1 MNIIMLLRREIQK
14 CSKCGL
20 ENGFITFAFE
30 FGGYGYLAG
39 RNESGTK
46 YCIVEL
52 LGNDIYDEFCK
63 LYQKCGY
70 SDIRRMQRMFAIA
83 CDPVDGSRVF
93 FSEKQRVCSGCG
105 SDVFEGVI
113 KSEPAADIEYF
124 DVSYAKWNS
133 LDINE
138 KRLLINEAYNDYID
152 VS

>member
-1 MNIIMLLRREIQK
+1 MLLRREIQK
-14 CSKCGL
+14 CSNCGL
-20 ENGFITFAFE
+20 ENGFISFAFE

-63 LYQKCGY
+63 LYQECGY
-70 SDIRRMQRMFAIA
+70 SDIKRMHRAFAIA
-83 CDPVDGSRVF
+83 CDPVDG
-93 FSEKQRVCSGCG
+93 EKVLFYEQQRICNGCG
-105 SDVFEGVI
+105 SDAFVGVI
-113 KSEPAADIEYF
+113 RSEPAADIEYF

-138 KRLLINEAYNDYID
+138 KRLLINEVYNDYID
-152 VS
+152 GL

>member
-1 MNIIMLLRREIQK
+1 MLLRREIQK
-14 CSKCGL
+14 CSNCGL

-63 LYQKCGY
+63 LYQECGY
-70 SDIRRMQRMFAIA
+70 SDIKRMHRAFAIA
-83 CDPVDGSRVF
+83 CDPVDG
-93 FSEKQRVCSGCG
+93 EKVLFYEQQRICNGCG
-105 SDVFEGVI
+105 SDAFEGVI

-133 LDINE
+133 LDINA

-152 VS
+152 GL